1 MLHIKSSSAPC
12 FEIQSL
18 SVLGLAAPSR
28 GARETCVWRVTL
40 APRTPGTPHSVDREQ
55 IFVALSGQARVEL
68 GGQDATLAPG
78 DALIVPAGESFS
90 LSNPGEEP
98 FTALAVLPVG
108 GCPVL
113 PGGEPFSPPWLI

>member
-113 PGGEPFSPPWLI
+113 PGGE